1 MSTTRSIACG
11 NGTST
16 AALAGGGL
24 SVPSPAT
31 NTSNTEIYGG
41 ESWTAGGA
49 MLAALREHRSGG
61 TTSDALE
68 FGGRIQGA
76 PPSTF
81 RLNCSTYD
89 GTAWASAPNLA
100 TARGL
105 SGSGNGPVGAI
116 WGAAGYYPGSS
127 PNRTNTT
134 EHFNVETTAANLVTV
149 TTS

>member
-1 MSTTRSIACG
+1 
-11 NGTST
+11 
-16 AALAGGGL
+16 
-24 SVPSPAT
+24 
-31 NTSNTEIYGG
+31 
-41 ESWTAGGA
+41 
-49 MLAALREHRSGG
+49 MLAALREHRAGG
-61 TTSDALE
+61 TLTDTLE

-81 RLNCSTYD
+81 RLNSSTYD
-89 GTAWASAPNLA
+89 GTSWSTSANLA

-134 EHFNVETTAANLVTV
+134 EHFNIATETANIGDF